1 MYFVLALL
9 PLWVSWQWFMWLKED
24 TAETTESL
32 VKWMRIQFF
41 VMTALYILS
50 AILFIAGVFPNKCE
64 GNISQEDCDKLIAGA

>member
-41 VMTALYILS
+41 VMTALYLLT
-50 AILFIAGVFPNKCE
+50 AILLIAGVFPHKCE
-64 GNISQEDCDKLIAGA
+64 GISQEECDKIVGAT